1 MKRPR
6 KPAAEIRHLSRSLKK
21 LGKSV
26 GRMNRRSNAR
36 QVVNDRRIKER
47 VVTLLGE
54 KIRSEMEMCSLRDI
68 SILRSTSPG
77 VLQTFKWESVLTE
90 MQELAPNLLG
100 FLRSCV
106 QRTRKVP
113 SKGQT
118 PGQRTY
124 RASDDTVVGVCAA
137 ILLRHRS
144 QSMNLVQR
152 MVSLLLYSGHAPKQ
166 VCLELPLRWLQ
177 FVMNVRFVGIFT
189 APKASDVSL
198 SQENHFVCGCPG

>member
-1 MKRPR
+1 
-6 KPAAEIRHLSRSLKK
+6 
-21 LGKSV
+21 
-26 GRMNRRSNAR
+26 MNRRSIAR

-54 KIRSEMEMCSLRDI
+54 KIRSEMEEMCSLRDI

-90 MQELAPNLLG
+90 MQELAPTLLR

-144 QSMNLVQR
+144 QGMNLVQR

-166 VCLELPLRWLQ
+166 VCPELPLRWLQ
-177 FVMNVRFVGIFT
+177 FVMNVRFVGISRLQ
-189 APKASDVSL
+189 KLLMCL
-198 SQENHFVCGCPG
+198 SQKNHFVRGCPG